1 MIVSLISLIVMM
13 GATMVTPSLTL
24 YTKKGFSDEGFII
37 GAVVAGYAIG
47 RIITDIPSGF
57 LTDRIGI
64 SKTMKIGLGIQILS
78 SIIAG
83 ITPNY
88 WILFLMRVAEGI
100 GSSIYVNA
108 AVSYVLLSNQSSR
121 RGMVMGIYQS
131 IMMTGITIG
140 PMFGAFITST
150 YGLNASY
157 FAYAAVLVV
166 AIIIVFFIQCKV
178 KFHLVTNSGTADNN
192 YIFESEPFGI
202 ISKISL
208 YINSASFATFGF
220 AFLRSGIYTMAIPLF
235 AYENLHLSV
244 VSVGFIFT
252 SASMANLLSSFFS
265 GKLTGKYGMKWPLII
280 SILVASFIIVVIP
293 FITSMIQMLILVILL
308 GITSGFFGQSVAWA
322 VEKVE
327 EKAKKSAIIT
337 RNKNSEYLH
346 TNSFVTKGI
355 GFNRMIGDTGLIL
368 GPLIVG
374 YIITIMKNQTF
385 VWIVSFATVSVVLM
399 FICSLLTKANSDNNN
414 SRNMLFTK
422 AQKRELS

>member
-1 MIVSLISLIVMM
+1 MM

-24 YTKKGFSDEGFII
+24 YTKKGFSDNGFLI

-47 RIITDIPSGF
+47 RVITDIPSGF
-57 LTDRIGI
+57 LTTRIGI

-83 ITPNY
+83 IAPNY
-88 WILFLMRVAEGI
+88 WVLFLMRLAEGI

-108 AVSYVLLSNQSSR
+108 AVTYVLLSNQSSK
-121 RGMVMGIYQS
+121 RGMVMGVYQS

-140 PMFGAFITST
+140 PMFGAFVAST

-166 AIIIVFFIQCKV
+166 AMIIVFFIQCKV
-178 KFHLVTNSGTADNN
+178 KFHLIINGGGADNNN
-192 YIFESEPFGI
+192 YIFESESFGI
-202 ISKISL
+202 ISNISI
-208 YINSASFATFGF
+208 YINSASLATFGF
-220 AFLRSGIYTMAIPLF
+220 AFLRSGIYMMAIPLF

-252 SASMANLLSSFFS
+252 SASVANLLASLYS
-265 GKLTGKYGMKWPLII
+265 GKLTARYGMKWPLII
-280 SILVASFIIVVIP
+280 SILVASSIILVIP
-293 FITSMIQMLILVILL
+293 FITLMIQLLILVILL

-327 EKAKKSAIIT
+327 EKVKKSIT
-337 RNKNSEYLH
+337 TSSNKNSNYLH
-346 TNSFVTKGI
+346 ISSFVTKGI
-355 GFNRMIGDTGLIL
+355 GFNRMIGDAGLIM

-374 YIITIMKNQTF
+374 CTITIMKSQNF
-385 VWIVSFATVSVVLM
+385 VWIVSFVTVSVVLM
-399 FICSLLTKANSDNNN
+399 SICSLLIKANNNN
-414 SRNMLFTK
+414 SSRNMIFTK
-422 AQKRELS
+422 A

>member
-1 MIVSLISLIVMM
+1 MIVSIISLIVMM

-24 YTKKGFSDEGFII
+24 YTKNGFSDEGFII

-64 SKTMKIGLGIQILS
+64 SKTMKIGLGIQIVS
-78 SIIAG
+78 SIFAG
-83 ITPNY
+83 IAPNY
-88 WILFLMRVAEGI
+88 WILFLMRVTEGI

-108 AVSYVLLSNQSSR
+108 AVTYVLLSNQSSR
-121 RGMVMGIYQS
+121 RGTVMGIYQS

-140 PMFGAFITST
+140 PMFGAFIAST

-166 AIIIVFFIQCKV
+166 AMIIVFFIQHKG
-178 KFHLVTNSGTADNN
+178 KFHLITNDADNN
-192 YIFESEPFGI
+192 YNLDSESFGI
-202 ISKISL
+202 IRNISI
-208 YINSASFATFGF
+208 YINSASLATFGF

-252 SASMANLLSSFFS
+252 SASVANLLASFFS
-265 GKLTGKYGMKWPLII
+265 GKLTDRYGMKWPLII
-280 SILVASFIIVVIP
+280 SILVASFIIIIIP
-293 FITSMIQMLILVILL
+293 FTTLMIQMLILVIIL

-322 VEKVE
+322 AEKVE
-327 EKAKKSAIIT
+327 EKVKKSINSN
-337 RNKNSEYLH
+337 NKNSTYLH
-346 TNSFVTKGI
+346 TSSFVTKGI
-355 GFNRMIGDTGLIL
+355 GFNRMIGDAGLIL

-374 YIITIMKNQTF
+374 YIIMIMKNQNF
-385 VWIVSFATVSVVLM
+385 VWIVSFVTVSVVLM
-399 FICSLLTKANSDNNN
+399 SICSLLTKANNR
-414 SRNMLFTK
+414 RNMIFTK
-422 AQKRELS
+422 V